1 MMAGFRMGWKRV
13 RGEVKPP
20 QGRDCPTNQGETGT
34 GWEEKVENTGE
45 RVTAGGGGYLNR
57 VQSAS

>member
-1 MMAGFRMGWKRV
+1 MGWKRV
-13 RGEVKPP
+13 GGEVKPP

-34 GWEEKVENTGE
+34 GWEEKVENAGE
-45 RVTAGGGGYLNR
+45 SVTVAGGGGYLNR